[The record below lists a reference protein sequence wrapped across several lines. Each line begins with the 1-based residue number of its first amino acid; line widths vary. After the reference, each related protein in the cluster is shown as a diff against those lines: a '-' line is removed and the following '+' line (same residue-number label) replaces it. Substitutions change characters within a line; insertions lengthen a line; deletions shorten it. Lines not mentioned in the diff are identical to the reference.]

1 MSLKLC
7 SCWNK
12 SLKGKEEEN
21 EFESYAAGYLFQDR
35 EEILI
40 AIDIDF
46 SVSPNVKTIK

>member
-1 MSLKLC
+1 MNLKVMQQVI
-7 SCWNK
+7 
-12 SLKGKEEEN
+12 
-21 EFESYAAGYLFQDR
+21 LFQDR